1 VFTGIV
7 EATGRIVGV
16 QPLAL
21 EIASSMT
28 GLALGDSVA
37 VNGVCLTV
45 ALLRD
50 DSFTA
55 DLSEETLRRT
65 NLGRLHVGS
74 IVNLERPMRA
84 DGRFGGHIVQGH
96 VDGTSTVIRVER
108 RPGSTEVW
116 FSLPEGLQR
125 YLVEKGS
132 VTVDGVSLTVASL
145 DAQGFSVALIP
156 HTLGVTTLAGLSE
169 GSVVNVEVDVVAKY
183 VQRLMP
189 PVIPAVSA
197 WAWRGSAAAAALGED
212 PLGSRVAPVVPRAA
226 SPAPATSSTSSTGGG
241 PTGSPGSVGPPVSER
256 GEPELRVVEVEP
268 ELSGVLRE
276 GDL

>member
-1 VFTGIV
+1 MFTGIV

-21 EIASSMT
+21 EIASPLT
-28 GLALGDSVA
+28 GLVLGDSVA

-45 ALLRD
+45 ASLRD

-65 NLGRLHVGS
+65 NLDRLQVGS
-74 IVNLERPMRA
+74 TVNLERPMRA

-96 VDGTSTVIRVER
+96 VDGTSIVTRVER
-108 RPGSTEVW
+108 RPGSAEVW
-116 FSLPEGLQR
+116 FSLPEGLER

-145 DAQGFSVALIP
+145 GSRSFSVALIP
-156 HTLGVTTLAGLSE
+156 HTLGVTTLASLAV
-169 GSVVNVEVDVVAKY
+169 GSVVNIEVDVVAKY

-189 PVIPAVSA
+189 PVSPVVSA

-212 PLGSRVAPVVPRAA
+212 PLGSRAAPAVPRTPPSGPSGAAGPAGPAGPVVAGR
-226 SPAPATSSTSSTGGG
+226 
-241 PTGSPGSVGPPVSER
+241 E
-256 GEPELRVVEVEP
+256 EPELRVVEVEP